1 MICRQ
6 IKPGLWDICA
16 VEKDARVFRNDSF
29 TEHGM
34 MFHSYLME
42 TGEGFLL
49 LGTLPARYM
58 SKWIAQVNA
67 ITRDRIIHGFVVFGA
82 SDERIAVNLIL
93 KEYPNLMLIGAVS
106 ALYQLEGFLD
116 HAVKTVSIRG
126 ERDLCLGG
134 KALQLLTLPG
144 KTGTSNIYIVDR
156 SEHLLFTADAFGA
169 NYGDSRVLTSEI
181 SDKAG
186 YLHSASQ
193 YYTDISGE
201 DRHDMLAYAV
211 SLVRK
216 NRIDTICPTIGPV
229 VDSDIEKLLKIYE
242 WEPSCKIALPTVAL
256 LYTNAGYVGELMS
269 FVAAGIKD
277 SGRITAERIDLC
289 AVSRE
294 TAIRKAARADA
305 LLFGA
310 ADGRGEAK
318 AIWDVITSLS
328 RNDCEGKTAAA
339 VYNFQSKDHD
349 SGPLR
354 MYLASLG
361 FDMNTSDYIVQGKPD
376 AQTLKKAYEYG
387 YAVGCSLLKIPNPHK
402 PKLVKCLV
410 CGEIFDA
417 SLGIC
422 PVCGV
427 GLEQCVP
434 VDEEFIVFKRDTH
447 NRYVILGGGIAAV
460 SAAEAIRSRDDTGSI
475 LMLSAESCLPINR
488 PMLTKDLRTVTTSPE
503 SLFIHDKQWYDEQRI
518 CLRLGCTVSKID
530 PHSKKIMTADGNILC
545 YDKLIYAMGAECFV
559 PPFPGH
565 DKQGI
570 ITVRHLSDALK
581 LGTCLH
587 SARNAVVIG
596 GGVLGLEA
604 ASELMRAGV
613 KITILEAT
621 PQIIGRQI
629 DAASAAAL
637 KKTIESMGA
646 ACYEGVSIAAI
657 EGDAEVSGVRLS
669 DGRFFSADF
678 VVVSCGNRANVKI
691 AKAAGIAV
699 ERAIVV
705 DQHMQTSV
713 PDIYACGDCAQ
724 FNGVNLQLWQEASG
738 QGRIAGAN
746 AVGDR
751 LCYTNQ
757 LLGLS
762 LEGFGTTM
770 FAIGDPGKQKDIPYR
785 AVSIRDNVIGRLET
799 YWFSGS
805 SLEGAVLIRASEKVG
820 DVSRAVTVH
829 AQYAEMF

>member
-16 VEKDARVFRNDSF
+16 VEEDTRVFRNDSF

-42 TGEGFLL
+42 TGEGVIL
-49 LGTLPARYM
+49 LGTLPTRYM
-58 SKWIAQVNA
+58 SEWIAQVNA
-67 ITRDRIIHGFVVFGA
+67 ITGGRIIHGFVIFGA
-82 SDERIAVNLIL
+82 PEERVAVNLVL
-93 KEYPNLMLIGAVS
+93 REYPNLLLIGAVS
-106 ALYQLEGFLD
+106 TLYQLEGFLD
-116 HAVKTVSIRG
+116 YTVKTVSIRG
-126 ERDLCLGG
+126 ERDLCLGE
-134 KALQLLTLPG
+134 KALQFLTLPG
-144 KTGTSNIYIVDR
+144 KIGMSNVYVIDKNAN
-156 SEHLLFTADAFGA
+156 LLFTADAFGA

-211 SLVRK
+211 ALVRK
-216 NRIDTICPTIGPV
+216 KRIDTICPTVGPV
-229 VDSDIEKLLKIYE
+229 VDSDIEQLLQIYE
-242 WEPSCKIALPTVAL
+242 RRPACKNTLPTVAL
-256 LYTNAGYVGELMS
+256 LYSNVGYVGELMS
-269 FVAAGIKD
+269 CVAAGIKD
-277 SGRITAERIDLC
+277 SGRIVAESIDLS

-294 TAIRKAARADA
+294 TAIQKASRADA
-305 LLFGA
+305 LLFGV

-328 RNDCEGKTAAA
+328 RNDCEGRTAAA
-339 VYNFQSKDHD
+339 VYNVQSKEHD

-354 MYLASLG
+354 TYLASLG
-361 FDMNTSDYIVQGKPD
+361 FDLNTSDYIVQGKPD
-376 AQTLKKAYEYG
+376 AQTLKNAYEYG
-387 YAVGCSLLKIPNPHK
+387 YAVGCSLLKIPNSHK

-434 VDEEFIVFKRDTH
+434 VDEELVAFKRDTH

-475 LMLSAESCLPINR
+475 LMISAEPCLPINR
-488 PMLTKDLRTVTTSPE
+488 PMLTKNLRTIATSPK
-503 SLFIHDKQWYDEQRI
+503 SLFIHDQQWYDEQRI
-518 CLRLGCTVSKID
+518 CLHLGCTVSKID
-530 PHSKKIMTADGNILC
+530 PHTKKIMTADGNIFC

-581 LGTCLH
+581 LRTCLR

-604 ASELMRAGV
+604 ASELMRAGA
-613 KITILEAT
+613 KITILEAA

-629 DAASAAAL
+629 DASSAAAL

-657 EGDAEVSGVRLS
+657 EGDTEVSGVRLS

-678 VVVSCGNRANVKI
+678 VVVSCGNRANVQI
-691 AKAAGIAV
+691 AKEAGIAV

-705 DQHMQTSV
+705 DQHMQTSM

-724 FNGVNLQLWQEASG
+724 FNSVNLQLWQEASG

-746 AVGDR
+746 AVGDT
-751 LCYTNQ
+751 LCYTDQ

-762 LEGFGTTM
+762 LEGFGITM
-770 FAIGDPGKQKDIPYR
+770 FAIGDPGKQKDTPYR
-785 AVSIRDNVIGRLET
+785 TVSIRDDVIGRRET

-805 SLEGAVLIRASEKVG
+805 SLEGAVLIRAPEKVG

-829 AQYAEMF
+829 AQYDEMF